1 MKAILDEGV
10 PEALAGRL
18 LGHDVSSVGLEGW
31 KSIKNGKLLNLIEA
45 AGFEAFITN
54 DKRMEKEQSLHRR
67 PFATLILSVPNWNI
81 IRDRVADIQAALD
94 VCEPGSVTKVD
105 CGSFVPRRMRKPP
118 SP

>member
-1 MKAILDEGV
+1 LKAILDEGV

-18 LGHDVSSVGLEGW
+18 LGHDMSSVGLEGW

-45 AGFEAFITN
+45 AGFAAFITN
-54 DKRMEKEQSLHRR
+54 DKRMEKEQALHRR

-94 VCEPGSVTKVD
+94 ARVPGSVTNVD